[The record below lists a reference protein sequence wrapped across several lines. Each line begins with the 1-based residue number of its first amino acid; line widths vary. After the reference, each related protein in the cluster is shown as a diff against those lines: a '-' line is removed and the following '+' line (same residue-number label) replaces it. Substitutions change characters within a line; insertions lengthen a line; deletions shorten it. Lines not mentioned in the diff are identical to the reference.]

1 MRSIKCSIIISLVGL
16 IGVACEPAES
26 EEMTQPETE
35 QGGVTGGEGA
45 DGAGTAGA
53 EITGG
58 VPIGGEIT
66 GGAPI
71 GGESA
76 GGGLPGGESA
86 GVEVMGGEPAGADEG
101 LMCVEDRDCQS
112 LDEGREPTETPPP
125 RCEGEVWIESRQSS
139 ACVEGQCVS
148 QLEDETDCAAQ
159 GYRCKPEVGCVD
171 APECI
176 DAFECP
182 PPPPVAIVD
191 CDGDVSVNVV
201 FTPICTE
208 EGLCDY
214 EERYDP
220 IRDCG
225 LDQRICLEGEC
236 VAAE

>member
-1 MRSIKCSIIISLVGL
+1 MRSIRCSLIISLVGL

-26 EEMTQPETE
+26 EEMIQTETE
-35 QGGVTGGEGA
+35 RGGVTGGEGA
-45 DGAGTAGA
+45 DTAGTAGA
-53 EITGG
+53 EVTGG
-58 VPIGGEIT
+58 GL
-66 GGAPI
+66 A

-76 GGGLPGGESA
+76 GGEGMGGESA
-86 GVEVMGGEPAGADEG
+86 GGEGMGGEPAGADEG

-112 LDEGREPTETPPP
+112 LDEEREPTEPPPP
-125 RCEGEVWIESRQSS
+125 RCEGEVWIEARRSS

-182 PPPPVAIVD
+182 PPPPVAFVD
-191 CDGDVSVNVV
+191 CDGDISANVIY
-201 FTPICTE
+201 TPTCSE
-208 EGLCDY
+208 EGLCGF

-220 IRDCG
+220 IRDCS

-236 VAAE
+236 VVAEE